1 MRSNL
6 GTDRRGKEPVHSAPA
21 RASER
26 DSVVDVRK
34 QVTRLVICCVA
45 LAGWAVFIFC
55 MSANDGTA
63 SMGLSDGVT
72 AWFANTFW
80 PGFSDLSPADQLA
93 FVESL
98 SFPVRKAAH
107 FSEYAVLGLLAFA
120 TIHQVGKVLQVR
132 RGHARS
138 GAFANPAVPAGRR
151 VATAVDGGAGS
162 QGATASASRAPR
174 AHTMR
179 PASRTSHAL
188 LPQAAVAVAFAFL
201 YACLDEFHQLFVA
214 GRCGQPFDVAV
225 DTSGALVAVVAAL
238 LVSRYRTCR
247 RSSRSDS

>member
-6 GTDRRGKEPVHSAPA
+6 EEGCQGRGPVNAEQVRACGYDSA
-21 RASER
+21 S
-26 DSVVDVRK
+26 DVRK

-72 AWFANTFW
+72 AWLARAFW

-120 TIHQVGKVLQVR
+120 TFHQVGKVSQAR
-132 RGHARS
+132 RGRAGS
-138 GAFANPAVPAGRR
+138 GALATPTVPAGS
-151 VATAVDGGAGS
+151 GSGLGSGLGASSAAAGP
-162 QGATASASRAPR
+162 GAPASASAD
-174 AHTMR
+174 
-179 PASRTSHAL
+179 STSSVRSHSFAY
-188 LPQAAVAVAFAFL
+188 AAVAAVAFAFL
-201 YACLDEFHQLFVA
+201 YACLDEFHQLFVD

-225 DTSGALVAVVAAL
+225 DTSGALVAVAIAFAIA
-238 LVSRYRTCR
+238 R
-247 RSSRSDS
+247 RRMRK

>member
-6 GTDRRGKEPVHSAPA
+6 GTDCRGKEPARSAA
-21 RASER
+21 VCASEC
-26 DSVVDVRK
+26 DSAVDVRK
-34 QVTRLVICCVA
+34 QVRKLVVCCVA
-45 LAGWAVFIFC
+45 LVAWAMFIFC

-72 AWFANTFW
+72 AWFARAFW

-120 TIHQVGKVLQVR
+120 TFHQVGKVLQVR

-138 GAFANPAVPAGRR
+138 GAFANPTVLAGLG
-151 VATAVDGGAGS
+151 ATTVDGGAGS

-188 LPQAAVAVAFAFL
+188 LSQAAAAVAFAFL

-214 GRCGQPFDVAV
+214 GRCGQPADVAI
-225 DTSGALVAVVAAL
+225 DTSGALVAVVVAFAIA
-238 LVSRYRTCR
+238 RHRMR
-247 RSSRSDS
+247 K